1 MRRVLLIVGG
11 GIAAYRALEL
21 VRLLKADNVSV
32 TPVMTDAAKAFIT
45 PLSLEALSGE
55 RVHDA
60 LFAPTQ
66 ESEIGHI
73 ALARSADLVV
83 VCPATAN
90 LMARMAHGMADDLA
104 TTLLLATTTP
114 ILLAPAMNVRMWEH
128 PATQANLALLKERG
142 VRVVG
147 PDEGSMACGEFGPGR
162 LSQPDVIRDAILE
175 ALASDHS
182 LTGRH
187 ALVTAGPT
195 VEPLDPVR
203 FLSNHSSGKQGY
215 AIAAALAG
223 RGAKVTLVS
232 GPVTLPVPAGVV
244 CVKVQTAREML
255 GACEAALPAEI
266 AVCTAAVSDWRAKAA
281 AQGKIKKTSE
291 GPPVLELVE
300 NPDILAT
307 LCRLANRP
315 KLVVGFAAET
325 DDVLDNAVAKR
336 QRKGC
341 DWLVAN
347 DVRRGVFGAHRN
359 LVSLITETGIETWP
373 EMDKSQVAGKL
384 AQRISDVFVSS
395 IP

>member
-21 VRLLKADNVSV
+21 VRLLKAENIAV

-73 ALARSADLVV
+73 ALARSADLVM

-90 LMARMAHGMADDLA
+90 LMARMAHGIADDLA

-128 PATQANLALLKERG
+128 PATQANLTLLRQRG
-142 VRVVG
+142 VQVVG
-147 PDEGSMACGEFGPGR
+147 PDEGSMACGEFGSGR
-162 LSQPDVIRDAILE
+162 LSQPDVLRDAIVA
-175 ALASDHS
+175 ALTPDRS
-182 LTGRH
+182 LVGRH

-203 FLSNHSSGKQGY
+203 FISNHSSGKQGY
-215 AIAAALAG
+215 AIAEALANL
-223 RGAKVTLVS
+223 GARVTLVS
-232 GPVTLPVPAGVV
+232 GPVSIPAPDGVA
-244 CVKVQTAREML
+244 CVKVQTAEEML
-255 GACEAALPAEI
+255 AACEAALPADI
-266 AVCTAAVSDWRAKAA
+266 AVCTAAVSDWRASVPA
-281 AQGKIKKTSE
+281 GSKIKKTGD
-291 GPPVLELVE
+291 GPPTLTLVE

-307 LCRLANRP
+307 LCHHARRP
-315 KLVVGFAAET
+315 QLVVGFAAET
-325 DDVLDNAVAKR
+325 DNVLENALAKR

-347 DVRRGVFGAHRN
+347 DVRRGVFGADRN
-359 LVSLITETGIETWP
+359 LVSLIDGNGIEEWP
-373 EMDKSQVAGKL
+373 EMDKSAVAGKL
-384 AQRISDVFVSS
+384 VERISKTFESS
-395 IP
+395 TA

>member
-1 MRRVLLIVGG
+1 MRRILLIVGG

-55 RVHDA
+55 QVHDA

-90 LMARMAHGMADDLA
+90 LLARMAHGMADDLA

-182 LTGRH
+182 LAGRH

-215 AIAAALAG
+215 AIAAALAA

-315 KLVVGFAAET
+315 KLIVGFAAET

-347 DVRRGVFGAHRN
+347 DVRRGVFGADRN

-384 AQRISDVFVSS
+384 VQRISDVFVSS

>member
-1 MRRVLLIVGG
+1 
-11 GIAAYRALEL
+11 
-21 VRLLKADNVSV
+21 
-32 TPVMTDAAKAFIT
+32 
-45 PLSLEALSGE
+45 
-55 RVHDA
+55 VHDA

-90 LMARMAHGMADDLA
+90 LTARMAHGMADDLA

-147 PDEGSMACGEFGPGR
+147 PDEGNMACGEFGPGR
-162 LSQPDVIRDAILE
+162 LSQPDIIRDAILE

-182 LTGRH
+182 LAGRH

-215 AIAAALAG
+215 AIAAALAA

-232 GPVTLPVPAGVV
+232 GPVALPVPSGVV

-281 AQGKIKKTSE
+281 AQGKIKKTNE

-315 KLVVGFAAET
+315 KLIVGFAAET

-336 QRKGC
+336 ERKGC

-347 DVRRGVFGAHRN
+347 DVRRGVFGEDRN

>member
-104 TTLLLATTTP
+104 TTLLLATRTP

-128 PATQANLALLKERG
+128 PATQANLAVLKERG
-142 VRVVG
+142 VQVVG

-182 LTGRH
+182 LAGRH

-215 AIAAALAG
+215 AIAAALAA

-307 LCRLANRP
+307 LCRMANRP
-315 KLVVGFAAET
+315 KLIVGFAAET

-347 DVRRGVFGAHRN
+347 DVRRGVFGADRN

-384 AQRISDVFVSS
+384 VQRISDVFVSS

>member
-55 RVHDA
+55 QVHDA

-73 ALARSADLVV
+73 SLARSADLVV

-182 LTGRH
+182 LAGRH

-215 AIAAALAG
+215 AIAAALAA

-255 GACEAALPAEI
+255 GACEAALSAEI

-315 KLVVGFAAET
+315 KLIVGFAAET

-347 DVRRGVFGAHRN
+347 DVRRGVFGADRN